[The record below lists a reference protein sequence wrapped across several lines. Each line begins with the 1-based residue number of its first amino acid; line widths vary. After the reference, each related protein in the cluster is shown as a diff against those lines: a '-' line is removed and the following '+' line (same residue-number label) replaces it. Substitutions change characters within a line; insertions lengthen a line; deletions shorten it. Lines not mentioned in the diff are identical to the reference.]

1 MILRHK
7 QENMWVLLALAS
19 ALFLGV
25 YEVFKKLGVHRN
37 AVIPVLCIS
46 TLTSSLIFLPI
57 TIGSFFFTDFFKS
70 IELFVPE
77 INLTQHALIFLK
89 SMIVVSS
96 WVMAFYAVKNLPM
109 TIVSPIRATG
119 PIWTLLG
126 AIVIF
131 NERLN
136 TLQWV
141 GVTITLVFF
150 YMLSTAGKSEGIN
163 FSANKWVF
171 LIMAGTFLGA
181 VSGLYDKYLMRRI
194 DRMAVQAWFSFYQVV
209 ILFPVL
215 VLTRWRL
222 PQEERT
228 PFRWRWSIPLIGVF
242 LVVADYL
249 YFNSLSYADSMVS
262 VVSALR
268 RGGAVISFVVGA
280 IVFKENNILLKAL
293 YLAGIMIG
301 ILLIS
306 VGSH

>member
-1 MILRHK
+1 
-7 QENMWVLLALAS
+7 MWVVLALAS
-19 ALFLGV
+19 ALFLGI
-25 YEVFKKLGVHRN
+25 YEVFKKLSVHKN
-37 AVIPVLCIS
+37 AVIPALFIS
-46 TLTSSLIFLPI
+46 TITSSLIFLPV
-57 TIGSFFFTDFFKS
+57 TIGSAFYPEFFKS
-70 IELFVPE
+70 IEFFVPE
-77 INLTQHALIFLK
+77 ISLGQHAMVFLK
-89 SMIVVSS
+89 SIIVVSS

-109 TIVSPIRATG
+109 TICSPIRATG
-119 PIWTLLG
+119 PIWTLFG

-131 NERLN
+131 NEHLN
-136 TLQWV
+136 AQQWV

-163 FSANKWVF
+163 FTADKWVF

-181 VSGLYDKYLMRRI
+181 VSGLYDKFLMRRI

-215 VLTRWRL
+215 VITRWRI
-222 PQEERT
+222 PKEQRT
-228 PFRWRWSIPLIGVF
+228 PFHWRWSIPLIGVF

-262 VVSALR
+262 IVSALR

-280 IVFKENNILLKAL
+280 IVFKEKNIPLKAL

-306 VGSH
+306 MASH